1 MKIRRIKVLLAKG
14 WYVAVWCVSYC
25 VFSMMCSFASAQE
38 QTVAAVVAQDTIK
51 AGDMISGTVS
61 DSEGPMMMVNVTE
74 RDSADR
80 IVANSVTDKEGNFTF
95 RLVNPA
101 DRLQITYP
109 GYEVVDTVI
118 SGTYYKIK
126 MKEDEFFP
134 PIVIEAE
141 RINEQTIYGP
151 IPLKSKP
158 MLILNGKIIDRGDWA
173 WRGIDD
179 TKKEFTKKELARLFG
194 VKARKIKDYRVLQG
208 MTAIHKWGTF
218 AWYGAIELETK

>member
-1 MKIRRIKVLLAKG
+1 M
-14 WYVAVWCVSYC
+14 AVWCVSYSL
-25 VFSMMCSFASAQE
+25 FTMICSFASAQE
-38 QTVAAVVAQDTIK
+38 QTVTAVMARDSIK

-61 DSEGPMMMVNVTE
+61 DSEGPMMMVSVNE
-74 RDSADR
+74 MDSANR
-80 IVANSVTDKEGNFTF
+80 IVARSVTDKEGNFTI
-95 RLVNPA
+95 RIVNPA
-101 DRLQITYP
+101 DRLQIIYP
-109 GYEVVDTVI
+109 GYEEVNTVI
-118 SGTYYKIK
+118 SGTYYKIM

-134 PIVIEAE
+134 PVVIEAE

-158 MLILNGKIIDRGDWA
+158 MLILNGNIINRRDWA

-179 TKKEFTKKELARLFG
+179 TKTEFTKKELARIFG
-194 VKARKIKDYRVLQG
+194 VKARKIKEYRVLQG

>member
-134 PIVIEAE
+134 PVEIVAE
-141 RINEQTIYGP
+141 RVTEQTIYGP

-158 MLILNGKIIDRGDWA
+158 MLVLNGKIIDRGDWA

-179 TKKEFTKKELARLFG
+179 TKTEFTKKELARIFFIYNICGGLNIF
-194 VKARKIKDYRVLQG
+194 
-208 MTAIHKWGTF
+208 
-218 AWYGAIELETK
+218 